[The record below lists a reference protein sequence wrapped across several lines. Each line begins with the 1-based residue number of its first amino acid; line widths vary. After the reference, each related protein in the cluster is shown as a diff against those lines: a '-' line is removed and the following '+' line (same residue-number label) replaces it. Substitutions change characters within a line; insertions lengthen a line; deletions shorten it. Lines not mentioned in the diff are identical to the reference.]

1 MSAHKQTEQCLSGRR
16 VLDSSPMCSVHL
28 VWVYN
33 LSAQGIIIQ
42 HTGIFQGKYFH
53 VFFFPDEKKKNVPL
67 AKIPLEN
74 EPQVKKDYFSFL
86 PPVTIL
92 LGLLC

>member
-1 MSAHKQTEQCLSGRR
+1 M
-16 VLDSSPMCSVHL
+16 
-28 VWVYN
+28 
-33 LSAQGIIIQ
+33 
-42 HTGIFQGKYFH
+42 
-53 VFFFPDEKKKNVPL
+53 FFFPDEKKKNVPL

-74 EPQVKKDYFSFL
+74 EPQVKNDYFSFL